1 MLTKNE
7 KEKLIKDA
15 ANIFVAAGGIITLAF
30 AIYFIVAIFKKM
42 ALIEVEINKYVIKFE
57 DGKSVTVSANN
68 LEEAIDRFKELR
80 IETATKEIRVMSFY
94 DLYNRH
100 KAKE

>member
-1 MLTKNE
+1 MVL
-7 KEKLIKDA
+7 
-15 ANIFVAAGGIITLAF
+15 
-30 AIYFIVAIFKKM
+30 M
-42 ALIEVEINKYVIKFE
+42 EVEMNKYVIKFE

-80 IETATKEIRVMSFY
+80 IETATKEIRVMSSY

-100 KAKE
+100 KAKQ